1 MAGGGHA
8 VSHDAARAQAARGDR
23 YLTNERRLTEGAQPG
38 VGPLPDA
45 RRPARAQNVVRIPM
59 LTLRPPCGAMLR
71 TTELA

>member
-1 MAGGGHA
+1 MPFRTTP
-8 VSHDAARAQAARGDR
+8 RALRAARGDR
-23 YLTNERRLTEGAQPG
+23 YLTNERRLTEGAAG
-38 VGPLPDA
+38 RRALPDA